1 MMHKRSKSL
10 EPSGRM
16 EDHHH
21 YHHHHNHH
29 HHGGCGGG
37 NGATSSDDSATGK
50 APSSTAAAQCS
61 TVSLYLA
68 KIGGVPRQ
76 VTAVWS
82 KNLINQSF
90 TVSIDA
96 GGGGADAGEGP
107 VSHKVELKPWPF
119 WSKKGVKALD
129 VGGERV
135 DMFWD
140 LRSAKFAASSSP
152 EPAAG
157 YYVAL
162 VSDDEVVL
170 LLGDG
175 KKDAYKR
182 TKARPSLEDAVL
194 VSRRE
199 SVFGRRS
206 FAARARLDARRSK
219 EHEIVVESSLAGP
232 REPEMWVT
240 VDGFVL
246 VHVKN
251 LQWKFRGNE
260 TVLVDQAPVQVI
272 WDVHDWLFAT
282 PAAQAVFAFK
292 AGAPSEAREDNGGNG
307 IQGEGT
313 EFCFFLQAWKT
324 E

>member
-16 EDHHH
+16 EDH
-21 YHHHHNHH
+21 
-29 HHGGCGGG
+29 GGCHT
-37 NGATSSDDSATGK
+37 GAMSCDDSATGK

-61 TVSLYLA
+61 TVSVYLA
-68 KIGGVPRQ
+68 RISGVPRH

-96 GGGGADAGEGP
+96 GDADEGP
-107 VSHKVELKPWPF
+107 VTHKVELKPWPF
-119 WSKKGVKALD
+119 WSKKGVKSLD
-129 VGGERV
+129 VGGDRV
-135 DMFWD
+135 EMFWD

-152 EPAAG
+152 EPAGG

-162 VSDDEVVL
+162 VSNEEVVL
-170 LLGDG
+170 LLGDC

-182 TKARPSLEDAVL
+182 TKSRPSLEDAVL
-194 VSRRE
+194 VCRRE

-206 FAARARLDARRSK
+206 FTARARLDAGRSK
-219 EHEIVVESSLAGP
+219 EHEIVIESSLAGP
-232 REPEMWVT
+232 KEPEMWIT

-260 TVLVDQAPVQVI
+260 TVLIDQAPVQVI
-272 WDVHDWLFAT
+272 YDVHDWLFAGSGS
-282 PAAQAVFAFK
+282 QAVFAFK
-292 AGAPSEAREDNGGNG
+292 AGAPTEAREDDGGNG
-307 IQGEGT
+307 IQGEGPD
-313 EFCFFLQAWKT
+313 FCYFLQAWKT